1 MGDREGRSYG
11 LTRSLAGLLERPPS
25 YCSNIRPMP
34 ISTPPEDANRVR
46 LDKWLWAARFY
57 KTRSLAKSAVD
68 GGKVHLNGA
77 RTKPAKEVVAGD
89 RLIVTRGGIEQT
101 IVIAAVSERR
111 GGASIAATLFD
122 ETPES
127 VDARARI
134 RADRRMQAAG
144 LTVPKSRPNKKQ
156 RRALRDL
163 KTNA

>member
-1 MGDREGRSYG
+1 MTIGPDE
-11 LTRSLAGLLERPPS
+11 T
-25 YCSNIRPMP
+25 
-34 ISTPPEDANRVR
+34 RVR

-57 KTRSLAKSAVD
+57 KTRSLAKTAVD

-89 RLIVTRGGIEQT
+89 RLTVTRGIVEQT
-101 IVIAAVSERR
+101 VIIVGVSQRR
-111 GGASIAATLFD
+111 GSATVAATLYE

-127 VDARARI
+127 VDTRERL
-134 RADRRMQAAG
+134 RADRRMRAAG

-156 RRALRDL
+156 RRALREL

>member
-1 MGDREGRSYG
+1 M
-11 LTRSLAGLLERPPS
+11 
-25 YCSNIRPMP
+25 
-34 ISTPPEDANRVR
+34 STGADAARVR

-57 KTRSLAKSAVD
+57 KTRSLAKTAVD

-89 RLIVTRGGIEQT
+89 RLTVTRGIVEQT
-101 IVIAAVSERR
+101 VIIVGVSERR
-111 GGASIAATLFD
+111 GSATVAATLYE

-127 VDARARI
+127 VDTRERLRAE
-134 RADRRMQAAG
+134 RRMRAAG

-156 RRALRDL
+156 RRALREL